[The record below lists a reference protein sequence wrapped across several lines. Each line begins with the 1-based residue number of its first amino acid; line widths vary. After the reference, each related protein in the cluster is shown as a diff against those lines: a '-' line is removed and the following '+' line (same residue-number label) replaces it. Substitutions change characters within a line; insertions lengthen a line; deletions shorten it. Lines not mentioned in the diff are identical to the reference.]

1 MTFHSWIFINGIN
14 PIFLKTKGEVSM
26 KVIVGSG
33 RLASLLVTMV
43 NSKESFF
50 IYGRNRKTVD
60 ALIES
65 RPSLKVSTKENLAN
79 ADQLFLCLPA
89 EGYYSF
95 FEEVGS
101 LLKKDATIYHMAT
114 ALSKEDVIA
123 YSHEKKV
130 VPVKLAGHALQAKRD
145 QEAMFVVEKDFEGEL
160 DQIRTWFPS
169 TKITIGSE
177 ADVLR
182 ANSMA
187 TKAAVR
193 MIIELKKELEMNNIS
208 ASLVDQMIKQTAPG
222 VIRGYIENDLGHFA
236 KRIAEDLEG
245 KGETTQNENG

>member
-1 MTFHSWIFINGIN
+1 
-14 PIFLKTKGEVSM
+14 M

-60 ALIES
+60 ALIEF

-89 EGYYSF
+89 EGYSSF
-95 FEEVGS
+95 FEEVGP
-101 LLKKDATIYHMAT
+101 LLKKGVTIYHMAT
-114 ALSKEDVIA
+114 ALSKEDVIT
-123 YSHEKKV
+123 YSHGKKV
-130 VPVKLAGHALQAKRD
+130 VPLKLAGHALQAKRD
-145 QEAMFVVEKDFEGEL
+145 QDALFVVEQGFKDEI
-160 DQIRTWFPS
+160 DQIRTWFPAV
-169 TKITIGSE
+169 KITVGSE

-193 MIIELKKELEMNNIS
+193 MIIELKKELEMNNLS
-208 ASLVDQMIKQTAPG
+208 ASLVDQMIKQTVSG
-222 VIRGYIENDLGHFA
+222 VIRGYVENDLGHFA
-236 KRIAEDLEG
+236 KKIAEDLEG
-245 KGETTQNENG
+245 KGGTPQNENG